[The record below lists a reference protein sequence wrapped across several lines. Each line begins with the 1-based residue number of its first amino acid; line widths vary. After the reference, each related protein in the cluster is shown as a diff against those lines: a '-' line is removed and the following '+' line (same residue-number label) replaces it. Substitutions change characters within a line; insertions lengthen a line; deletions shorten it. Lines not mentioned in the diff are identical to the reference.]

1 MNKIYIIF
9 KNQSFKKTK
18 KMKIIIII
26 LLIISLY
33 YVNAFTPAERA
44 LAWAKLQ
51 SGKGYSQAQ
60 CNNSNK

>member
-1 MNKIYIIF
+1 
-9 KNQSFKKTK
+9 
-18 KMKIIIII
+18 MKIIIII

-60 CNNSNK
+60 CNNSTNK